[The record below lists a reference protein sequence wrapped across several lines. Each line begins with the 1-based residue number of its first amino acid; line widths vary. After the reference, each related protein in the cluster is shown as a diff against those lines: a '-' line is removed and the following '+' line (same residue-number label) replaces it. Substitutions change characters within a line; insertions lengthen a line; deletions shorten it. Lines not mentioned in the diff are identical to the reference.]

1 MKTYSRLVSMIFS
14 SLFLL
19 FSVQMSATAGDA
31 AGSVI
36 SVTEGGACGHNQVG
50 KLQFLQN
57 SDQSNA
63 YEVTV
68 KTIKMQQGNAKETE
82 KSVKVN
88 AGEKKH
94 LGCSLSSVMPLT
106 SYTRTI
112 VNETKSS

>member
-1 MKTYSRLVSMIFS
+1 MKTYFRLPGLIFS

-19 FSVQMSATAGDA
+19 FSVQVSATAGDA

-36 SVTEGGACGHNQVG
+36 SVTEGGACGHNRVG

-57 SDQSNA
+57 SDQSSA

-68 KTIKMQQGNAKETE
+68 KTIKMQQGKAME
-82 KSVKVN
+82 SVKSFTVK
-88 AGEKKH
+88 AGNKKH
-94 LGCSLSSVMPLT
+94 LGCSLSEIMPLT

-112 VNETKSS
+112 VSEAKSS